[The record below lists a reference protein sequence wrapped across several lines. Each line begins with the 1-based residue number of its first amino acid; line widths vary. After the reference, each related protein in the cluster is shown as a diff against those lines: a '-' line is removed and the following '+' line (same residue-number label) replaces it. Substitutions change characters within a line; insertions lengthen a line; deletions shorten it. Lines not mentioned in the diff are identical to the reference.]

1 MMMRKEKK
9 MKMKMKV
16 EMKMKMKKMKKI
28 MSKETKI
35 LSTNQQTN
43 NHSSSFSTDHDSK
56 CV

>member
-9 MKMKMKV
+9 MKKK
-16 EMKMKMKKMKKI
+16 KKMKKI

-35 LSTNQQTN
+35 LSTNEQTN
-43 NHSSSFSTDHDSK
+43 NHSSRFSTDHDCK

>member
-1 MMMRKEKK
+1 MREMRKK
-9 MKMKMKV
+9 M
-16 EMKMKMKKMKKI
+16 MKMKKMKMKI

-35 LSTNQQTN
+35 LSTNEQTN